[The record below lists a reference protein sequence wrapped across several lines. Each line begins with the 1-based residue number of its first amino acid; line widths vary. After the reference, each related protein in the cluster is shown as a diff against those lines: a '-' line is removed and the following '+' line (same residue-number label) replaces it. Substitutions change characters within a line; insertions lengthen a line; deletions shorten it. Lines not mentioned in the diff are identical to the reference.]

1 MQVTRRDFL
10 KASAAVA
17 AALGL
22 RVTGP
27 GARSEALALERV
39 DGGVPVVWLQA
50 QGCSGCSVS
59 LLNSIRDQSIGGLLL
74 NALDLEFHSTVMA
87 AAGNL
92 AVAAAERAYR
102 RGGYVLAV
110 EGAIPTAANGE
121 YCYLW
126 SGLTAL
132 KGVERFARRA
142 AFIIG
147 VGSCACYGGMVAA
160 APNPTE
166 AQGLDRDYFGKRVIK
181 IPGCPTHP
189 DWVVGTI
196 AHLIANGEAPN
207 LDRNGRPLEFFSERI
222 HEEWCPRYATSDEG
236 DRDSMLG
243 GTRCLR
249 DLGCKGPRTRAD
261 CPQRLWNAG
270 GPGQGGV
277 NWCVG
282 AGTPCFGCTEPDF
295 PDAMSPFFEFPT
307 AGA

>member
-1 MQVTRRDFL
+1 MRVTRRDFL

-27 GARSEALALERV
+27 RAKALAQETV

-59 LLNSIRDQSIGGLLL
+59 LLNSIRDLALGELLL
-74 NALDLEFHSTVMA
+74 NTLDLEFHSTVMA

-92 AVAAAERAYR
+92 AVSAAERAYR

-121 YCYLW
+121 YCRLW

-147 VGSCACYGGMVAA
+147 VGSCACYGGMAAA
-160 APNPTE
+160 APNPTG
-166 AQGLDRDYFGKRVIK
+166 AQGLEAEYFGKRVIK
-181 IPGCPTHP
+181 VPGCPTHP

-196 AHLIANGEAPN
+196 AHLIANGEAPT
-207 LDRNGRPLEFFSERI
+207 LDRDGRPLAFFAERV
-222 HEEWCPRYATSDEG
+222 HEEWCPRYSTSDAG
-236 DRDSMLG
+236 DRDQMLG
-243 GTRCLR
+243 GTGCLR
-249 DLGCKGPRTRAD
+249 DLGCKGPKTQAD
-261 CPQRLWNAG
+261 CPQRLWNSS
-270 GPGQGGV
+270 GPAQAGV

-282 AGTPCFGCTEPDF
+282 AGTPCLGCTEPDF
-295 PDAMSPFFEFPT
+295 PDAMSPFYKFPQ